1 MQVVETASEGLK
13 REFTIRI
20 PASDIESKLTNRLQE
35 LSTKIHKPGFRPGKV
50 PMPLLKKQYGPSLM
64 GEILEQAVADGTRQA
79 LTEKGYRP
87 AVQPKIEIKSFEE
100 GGDLEYALAVELMPE
115 IKQPAF
121 GDIAVEKMTVAID
134 EAQVDETV
142 KRLAD
147 EQRVYDKAPDG
158 AVATEQDAL
167 LVDFVGRVGG
177 EAFDGGSAK
186 DFQIELDSTSFIP
199 GFIEQLRGAKA
210 GDKLTVKVRFP
221 DEYGN
226 KSLAGKDAEFE
237 VDVKE
242 VRNRAAISVDDEL
255 AKRMGL
261 ENIEAMRKAIRERME
276 QEYAS
281 VTRMRVKRNLLD
293 ELAKRCDFELP
304 KGMVEG
310 EFDAIWKQVSG
321 QGQQEHDHD
330 HDHDHDHEGHDH
342 HDHAGHDHGDHEG
355 HDHGEHAPSEEKLGG
370 ELAGKSPEEIEKLR
384 GEYREIAARRVKL
397 GLLLSE
403 VGRVNNI
410 EVSRDDLN
418 RAILNEARR
427 FPGQERTVYEY
438 YQKNEQALQQLRA
451 PIYEDKVVDYIL
463 ELAKVNE
470 RKVSAEELL
479 RDPDEEATEAAA
491 GESDDKSKKTKKK
504 K

>member
-20 PASDIESKLTNRLQE
+20 PAHDIESKLTNRLQE
-35 LSTKIHKPGFRPGKV
+35 LSTKIQKPGFRPGKV

-79 LTEKGYRP
+79 LTDKGYRP
-87 AVQPKIEIKSFEE
+87 AMQPKIEIKSFEE

-115 IKQPAF
+115 IKQPTF

-134 EAQVDETV
+134 ETQVDETV

-158 AVATEQDAL
+158 AVATEKDAL
-167 LVDFVGRVGG
+167 LVDFTGRVGG
-177 EAFDGGSAK
+177 EAFEGGTAK

-210 GDKLTVKVRFP
+210 GDKLTVKVKFP

-261 ENIEAMRKAIRERME
+261 ENLEAMRKAIRERME

-304 KGMVEG
+304 NGMVEG

-330 HDHDHDHEGHDH
+330 HDHDHDH
-342 HDHAGHDHGDHEG
+342 HDHAGHDHAAGEACNDPSHDHGGHEG
-355 HDHGEHAPSEEKLGG
+355 HDHGAEEKLGG

-403 VGRVNNI
+403 VGRLNNI
-410 EVSRDDLN
+410 DVSQDDLN

-427 FPGQERTVYEY
+427 FPGQERAVYDY

-451 PIYEDKVVDYIL
+451 PLYEDKVVDYIL

-479 RDPDEEATEAAA
+479 RDPEEDEAA
-491 GESDDKSKKTKKK
+491 GESDEKPKKNKKK
-504 K
+504 

>member
-20 PASDIESKLTNRLQE
+20 PAGDIETKLTNRLQE
-35 LSTKIHKPGFRPGKV
+35 LSTKIQKPGFRPGKV
-50 PMPLLKKQYGPSLM
+50 PMPLLRKQYGPSLM
-64 GEILEQAVADGTRQA
+64 GEILEQAVADGTHQA

-87 AVQPKIEIKSFEE
+87 AVQPKIEIKSFAE
-100 GGDLEYALAVELMPE
+100 GGDLEYALAVELLPE
-115 IKQPAF
+115 IKQPSF
-121 GDIAVEKMTVAID
+121 SDIAIEKLTVGIED
-134 EAQVDETV
+134 SQVDETLT
-142 KRLAD
+142 RLAN
-147 EQRVYDKAPDG
+147 EQRVYDKASDDH
-158 AVATEQDAL
+158 VATEADAL
-167 LVDFVGRVGG
+167 LVDFTGRVDGVAFEGG
-177 EAFDGGSAK
+177 AAK

-199 GFIEQLRGAKA
+199 GFIDQLRGAKA

-242 VRNRAAISVDDEL
+242 ARTRAPIIADDEL

-261 ENIEAMRKAIRERME
+261 ENLEALRKAIRDRME

-293 ELAKRCDFELP
+293 ELAKRCDFALP
-304 KGMVEG
+304 DGMVAS

-321 QGQQEHDHD
+321 QGAEHDHD
-330 HDHDHDHEGHDH
+330 HDHDHDHAAHAQEGHV
-342 HDHAGHDHGDHEG
+342 HDENCNHEG
-355 HDHGEHAPSEEKLGG
+355 HDHAAPAEQLGG
-370 ELAGKSPEEIEKLR
+370 ELAGKTPEEIEKLR
-384 GEYREIAARRVKL
+384 GEYQDIAKRRVKL

-403 VGRVNNI
+403 VGRANNI

-418 RAILNEARR
+418 RAILTEARR
-427 FPGQERTVYEY
+427 YPGQERQVYEH

-451 PIYEDKVVDYIL
+451 PIFEDKVIDYIL
-463 ELAKVNE
+463 ELAKVSE
-470 RKVSAEELL
+470 RKVTVDELL
-479 RDPDEEATEAAA
+479 KDSEAEA
-491 GESDDKSKKTKKK
+491 
-504 K
+504 

>member
-1 MQVVETASEGLK
+1 
-13 REFTIRI
+13 
-20 PASDIESKLTNRLQE
+20 
-35 LSTKIHKPGFRPGKV
+35 
-50 PMPLLKKQYGPSLM
+50 
-64 GEILEQAVADGTRQA
+64 
-79 LTEKGYRP
+79 
-87 AVQPKIEIKSFEE
+87 
-100 GGDLEYALAVELMPE
+100 
-115 IKQPAF
+115 
-121 GDIAVEKMTVAID
+121 
-134 EAQVDETV
+134 
-142 KRLAD
+142 
-147 EQRVYDKAPDG
+147 
-158 AVATEQDAL
+158 
-167 LVDFVGRVGG
+167 
-177 EAFDGGSAK
+177 
-186 DFQIELDSTSFIP
+186 
-199 GFIEQLRGAKA
+199 
-210 GDKLTVKVRFP
+210 
-221 DEYGN
+221 
-226 KSLAGKDAEFE
+226 

-242 VRNRAAISVDDEL
+242 VRNRAAITVDDEL

-261 ENIEAMRKAIRERME
+261 ENLEAMRKAIRERME

-304 KGMVEG
+304 NGMVEG

-330 HDHDHDHEGHDH
+330 HDHDHDHAG
-342 HDHAGHDHGDHEG
+342 HDHAGHDHAAGEVCSDPSHDHGDHEG
-355 HDHGEHAPSEEKLGG
+355 HDHAAEEKLGG

-384 GEYREIAARRVKL
+384 AEYREIAQRRVQL

-463 ELAKVNE
+463 ELAKVSE

-479 RDPDEEATEAAA
+479 RDPDEESGAEAADAA
-491 GESDDKSKKTKKK
+491 GDSDDKSKKTKKK